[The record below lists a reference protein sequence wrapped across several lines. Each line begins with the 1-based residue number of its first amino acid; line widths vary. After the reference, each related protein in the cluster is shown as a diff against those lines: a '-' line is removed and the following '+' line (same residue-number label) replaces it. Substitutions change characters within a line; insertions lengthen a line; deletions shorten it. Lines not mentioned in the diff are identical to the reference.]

1 MRSWTQELPERLAF
15 ELAEFKRRGLD
26 FHPDESELSRHHRLV
41 LNGQVADEQQ
51 SVAIT
56 IVYPDTFP
64 YLRPQVYAPE
74 LALKRH
80 QNPFTGNLCLLDRS
94 SREWN
99 TTDTGAWLIAE
110 RLPLLLGL
118 LKRGGQELHDA
129 EAPQGEP
136 LTSFLQT
143 TTGAA
148 VFIPQEALQIP
159 EQVRSGTLQFGLGM
173 GVPQGHALRA
183 ALLKVS
189 AERDSAK
196 GKAWRSPPAPEV
208 VSTRFSQTKLSAP
221 WIRLDEL
228 PEIRDANAII
238 DAVRRIDPGAAD
250 PRWVPADIG
259 QIALLGILVPEEV
272 RQGEIE
278 QAWVF
283 LVRWRPPRGIS
294 APEQAYL
301 LRGERL
307 SPGSLQERTPALS
320 GVNAKT
326 VSLAG
331 LGSLGATLAMELA
344 RAQIGELKLLDMDSV
359 EAGNIVRW
367 PFGLQAVGHAKAA
380 YLAAQIQVDYPFTAP
395 SAYTQLIGDA
405 GPQRVEPSEARVLGS
420 FLEGADLL
428 LDGAAELGVSQLLA
442 DLASSVGIPML
453 SIWATEGGW
462 GGGVAEIR
470 PDGDGCWYCLQRH
483 LADGSI
489 PAPPAEPSSR
499 VQPRGCGAPTFTATS
514 FDMLEIVAQAMRAT
528 RRILLE
534 PPGHSV
540 VHICATRLPDG
551 TETATPVWSTHA
563 LLAHPDC
570 HCARSALA
578 A

>member
-1 MRSWTQELPERLAF
+1 MRPWTQELPERLAF

-26 FHPDESELSRHHRLV
+26 LHPDERELSRHHRLV
-41 LNGQVADEQQ
+41 LSGHLADEQRG
-51 SVAIT
+51 VAIT

-118 LKRGGQELHDA
+118 LARGGQELRDA

-148 VFIPQEALQIP
+148 IFIPEETLQIP
-159 EQVRSGTLQFGLGM
+159 EHVPGGTLQFGLGM
-173 GVPQGHALRA
+173 SVPQAHAMRA

-189 AERDSAK
+189 AERDNAK
-196 GKAWRSPPAPEV
+196 GKAWRTLPVPEV
-208 VSTRFSQTKLSAP
+208 ITTRFSQAKLSAP
-221 WIRLDEL
+221 WVCLSEL
-228 PEIRDANAII
+228 PDTRDPNAILE
-238 DAVRRIDPGAAD
+238 AVRRIDPQAAN
-250 PRWVPADIG
+250 PRWVPADAG
-259 QIALLGILVPEEV
+259 QVALLGLLVPEEV
-272 RQGEIE
+272 RQGEIA
-278 QAWVF
+278 QGWVF
-283 LVRWRPPRGIS
+283 LVRLRPPRGLS
-294 APEQAYL
+294 GPEQVYL
-301 LRGERL
+301 LRGERF
-307 SPGSLQERTPALS
+307 SPGSLQERIPSLS
-320 GVNAKT
+320 GAGAKT

-331 LGSLGATLAMELA
+331 LGSLGGTLAMELA
-344 RAQIGELKLLDMDSV
+344 RAQIGKLKLLDMDSV

-367 PFGLQAVGHAKAA
+367 PFGLQAVGYAKAA
-380 YLAAQIQVDYPFTAP
+380 YLAAQIQVDYPFTTP
-395 SAYTQLIGDA
+395 SAFTQLIGDA
-405 GPQRVEPSEARVLGS
+405 GPERVEPSEARELSS
-420 FLEGADLL
+420 FLQGADMV
-428 LDGAAELGVSQLLA
+428 LDAAAELGVSQLLA
-442 DLASSVGIPML
+442 DLASSAGIPML
-453 SIWATEGGW
+453 SVWATEGGW

-470 PDGDGCWYCLQRH
+470 PDGYGCWYCLQRH

-489 PAPPAEPSSR
+489 PAPPAEPASS
-499 VQPRGCGAPTFTATS
+499 VQPRGCGAPTFTAAS
-514 FDMLEIVAQAMRAT
+514 FDMLQIVAQAMRAT
-528 RRILLE
+528 RRILLQ
-534 PPGHSV
+534 PPGRSV

-551 TETATPVWSTHA
+551 TETPTPIWSTHA